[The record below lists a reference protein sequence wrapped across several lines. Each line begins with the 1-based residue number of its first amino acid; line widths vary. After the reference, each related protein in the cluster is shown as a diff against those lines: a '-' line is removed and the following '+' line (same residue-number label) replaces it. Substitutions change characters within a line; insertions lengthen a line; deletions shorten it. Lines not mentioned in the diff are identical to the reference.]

1 MVKKEFLAAALV
13 LLAAQVH
20 AEERQ
25 LKRVPFNAQDVLT
38 INVGPIQ
45 GTMIMATPLKALDTG
60 AVTGECQTL
69 IYGYNTSVEK
79 VLGFSCYKK

>member
-1 MVKKEFLAAALV
+1 MVKRKFLVTALA
-13 LLAAQVH
+13 LLAMQAQ
-20 AEERQ
+20 ADERQ

-60 AVTGECQTL
+60 TVTGECQTL

>member
-1 MVKKEFLAAALV
+1 MKIFSLAIVLVVSAAG
-13 LLAAQVH
+13 AN

-25 LKRVPFNAQDVLT
+25 LKRVPFNPQDVLA
-38 INVGPIQ
+38 INAGPIQ
-45 GTMIMATPLKALDTG
+45 GTMVMATPLKSLDTG

>member
-1 MVKKEFLAAALV
+1 MMKRKFLVPVLA
-13 LLAAQVH
+13 LLAMQAQ
-20 AEERQ
+20 ADERQ
-25 LKRVPFNAQDVLT
+25 LKRVPFNAQDVLA

-60 AVTGECQTL
+60 IVTGECQTL